1 LSVSAAATLEE
12 RGPLN
17 LTSYLD
23 IVVVL
28 VGAIVAI
35 ALGAPEIGVVVGAT
49 AWVVVRGVSILLERR
64 MEGVADLRRRLM
76 YGVGFRLLRVWV
88 LVCAIIAVGVTST
101 RENALT
107 TALVIFA
114 AFSVYF
120 ACSAFTQVTRKGG
133 PAR

>member
-1 LSVSAAATLEE
+1 LSVSAAATFEE
-12 RGPLN
+12 RGSLN

-28 VGAIVAI
+28 VGAIVAL

-49 AWVVVRGVSILLERR
+49 AWIVVRVVSILIERR
-64 MEGVADLRRRLM
+64 MDGVADLRRRLM
-76 YGVGFRLLRVWV
+76 YGVGFRLGRVWV

-107 TALVIFA
+107 TAIVIFA

-120 ACSAFTQVTRKGG
+120 ACSAFTQVAQKGR
-133 PAR
+133 PAS